1 MNKNTLK
8 SIAAVLAGAVTSI
21 ILEIGADELLH
32 VTGVF
37 PPIGQPVNNGLFLLA
52 TLHRTIFGVLGA
64 YVTARLAPRRP
75 MLHAL
80 VLGAIGMA
88 VAILGTVLTW
98 NKGPEFGPHWYPIAL
113 VVLGMPQSWL
123 GGKLRE
129 VQLAAR
135 VGTENAR

>member
-8 SIAAVLAGAVTSI
+8 SIGAVLAGAAASI
-21 ILEIGADELLH
+21 ILEVGADELLH
-32 VTGVF
+32 VAGVF
-37 PPIGQPVNNGLFLLA
+37 PPIGWPMSNGLFLLA

-64 YVTARLAPRRP
+64 YVTARLAPSWP

-80 VLGAIGMA
+80 ILGAIGMA
-88 VAILGTVLTW
+88 VAILGTVVTW

-123 GGKLRE
+123 GGKLRD